1 MYGAVMIVDD
11 SMLELFITETRMKQ
25 WEFAKHILVFNS
37 GIPALAYLQSLENNV
52 DLFPEII
59 FLDIYMPLMTG
70 FEFIDKFLEFSDE
83 IIEQCKIVIFS
94 STDAPEDHARMKEYP
109 IIRKFLTKP
118 LSEKMLNE
126 LVL

>member
-1 MYGAVMIVDD
+1 MYDTVMIVDD
-11 SMLELFITETRMKQ
+11 SMLELFIAETRMKQ
-25 WEFAKHILVFNS
+25 WQFAKQILVFNS

-52 DLFPEII
+52 DIFPEII
-59 FLDIYMPLMTG
+59 FVDIYMPIMNG
-70 FEFIDKFLEFSDE
+70 FEFIDKFLGFSDE
-83 IIEQCKIVIFS
+83 VKERCKIVIFS
-94 STDAPEDHARMKEYP
+94 SSDAPEDYARMKEYP